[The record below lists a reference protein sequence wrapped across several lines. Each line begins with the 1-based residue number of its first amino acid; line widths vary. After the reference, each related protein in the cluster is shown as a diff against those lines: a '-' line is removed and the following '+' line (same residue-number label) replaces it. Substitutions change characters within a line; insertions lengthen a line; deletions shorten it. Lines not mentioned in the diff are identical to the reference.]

1 MAPHSTIYVVGVMH
15 GLSCAM
21 VFLLSNLKL
30 YLSPS
35 EGVKLIESDHKNFSN
50 VWLLSKFSEKH

>member
-1 MAPHSTIYVVGVMH
+1 MACSVQW
-15 GLSCAM
+15 SS
-21 VFLLSNLKL
+21 FDLKL

-50 VWLLSKFSEKH
+50 VWLLSKLSEKH